1 MSREAAAR
9 DVSDPF
15 AGAPPVRLSACLW
28 GMVLR
33 DLRVLRRNFAPF
45 VTRTVMNP
53 LLFVFVFTYVF
64 PRIGQSFQSG
74 PVGVSYATIVVPGLV
89 AVGMVFTGI
98 SAVAL
103 PLSIELGGTREIE
116 DRVLAPVPVELVAL
130 EKLLVGAVQ
139 GVVGGLVVFPL
150 VYLVPATP
158 VAVHVASWP
167 LLIAVV
173 LLAGLTAGS
182 LGLAL
187 GTIVRPQHIGL
198 MFAVVVV
205 PITFL
210 GCVYYPWAL
219 LHAIPWL
226 QTFVLLNPLVYMSEG
241 LRAALTPDLPHMPA
255 PAFLTALALA
265 TTILG
270 TIGVRAFV
278 RRTLS

>member
-1 MSREAAAR
+1 VTDVAR
-9 DVSDPF
+9 PGYV
-15 AGAPPVRLSACLW
+15 PVLW
-28 GMVLR
+28 GMILR
-33 DLRVLRRNFAPF
+33 DVRVLRRNFAPF

-116 DRVLAPVPVELVAL
+116 DRVLAPIPVEMVAV
-130 EKLLVGAVQ
+130 EKLLVGALQ
-139 GVVGGLVVFPL
+139 GVIGGLVVFPL

-158 VAVHVASWP
+158 VAVEITNWP
-167 LLIAVV
+167 LLLAVV
-173 LLAGLTAGS
+173 LLAGLTAGA

-187 GTIVRPQHIGL
+187 GTIVRPQQIGL

-219 LHAIPWL
+219 LHPIRWL
-226 QTFVLLNPLVYMSEG
+226 QLLVLVNPLVYMSEG
-241 LRAALTPDLPHMPA
+241 LRASLTPDIPHMHPA
-255 PAFLTALALA
+255 VFLGALMLEAG
-265 TTILG
+265 ILG

-278 RRTLS
+278 RRTVS